1 MGEGPILITP
11 EMHQRVREKVKKDI
25 EEGRMVKSPQ
35 LYAMGRTRQLGE
47 KHKEENPPKKEE

>member
-1 MGEGPILITP
+1 
-11 EMHQRVREKVKKDI
+11 MHQRVREQVKKDI

-47 KHKEENPPKKEE
+47 KHKEENPPKKE